1 LVLFNPSDI
10 KGELMQSSIGNGGA
24 QAGLAARLRILALAL
39 LLLPAFAFAQ
49 GGAPKAN
56 PRLASLAIE
65 VWPEY
70 DRPAALV
77 ILKGALA
84 ESVKLPAT
92 VTLRLPAASGGAAAV
107 AYSDTADGNLL
118 NLKHEFAKAGEYV
131 ALKFD
136 APTRYFH
143 IEFYEPIA
151 TTAPARSFR
160 YVWPGDFA
168 VERATAIVQ
177 EPATAIDIV
186 VEPNLD
192 RPSTGQDGLRYRAA
206 DLGALEAGKPLPIA
220 VRYTKADARPSAE
233 ILNPGRTAAAA
244 LVPAQTP
251 PAVAVVPAAAAGAG
265 GLPDWAFPLAGFVLL
280 GVLGGALILWQ
291 WRRSA
296 RATAAPAGRACT
308 KCGAPLVAGQRFC
321 GSCGAKVA

>member
-1 LVLFNPSDI
+1 MADGTQGGVGTIPPTDI
-10 KGELMQSSIGNGGA
+10 RGEPMQSTIDTGGA
-24 QAGLAARLRILALAL
+24 RAGFAARFRILALTL
-39 LLLPAFAFAQ
+39 LLLPALALAQ
-49 GGAPKAN
+49 GGGAPRDN
-56 PRLASLAIE
+56 PRLASLVIE

-118 NLKHEFAKAGEYV
+118 NLKHEFANAGEYV

-136 APTRYFH
+136 APTRFFH

-160 YVWPGDFA
+160 YVWPGDLA
-168 VERATAIVQ
+168 ADRVTVVVQ
-177 EPATAIDIV
+177 EPATAIDIA

-192 RPSTGQDGLRYRAA
+192 RPSTGQDGLRYRSG
-206 DLGALEAGKPLPIA
+206 DLGALDAGKPVAIA

-233 ILNPGRTAAAA
+233 IVKPKRTETALPAQAPPPSGAAAPVAGTAADCRTGRSRSRASCCSACWA
-244 LVPAQTP
+244 L
-251 PAVAVVPAAAAGAG
+251 
-265 GLPDWAFPLAGFVLL
+265 
-280 GVLGGALILWQ
+280 
-291 WRRSA
+291 R
-296 RATAAPAGRACT
+296 
-308 KCGAPLVAGQRFC
+308 
-321 GSCGAKVA
+321 

>member
-1 LVLFNPSDI
+1 MQPSIDI
-10 KGELMQSSIGNGGA
+10 GGA
-24 QAGLAARLRILALAL
+24 RAGFGARIRILVLAL

-49 GGAPKAN
+49 GGAPKGN

-84 ESVKLPAT
+84 DDVKLPAA

-136 APTRYFH
+136 APTRFFH

-160 YVWPGDFA
+160 YVWPGDLRG
-168 VERATAIVQ
+168 RA
-177 EPATAIDIV
+177 
-186 VEPNLD
+186 
-192 RPSTGQDGLRYRAA
+192 RH
-206 DLGALEAGKPLPIA
+206 
-220 VRYTKADARPSAE
+220 
-233 ILNPGRTAAAA
+233 GRG
-244 LVPAQTP
+244 
-251 PAVAVVPAAAAGAG
+251 AGAG
-265 GLPDWAFPLAGFVLL
+265 DGDRHRRRAEPRSSVHGPGRPALP
-280 GVLGGALILWQ
+280 LGG
-291 WRRSA
+291 
-296 RATAAPAGRACT
+296 PGRARRQASRCRSRCAT
-308 KCGAPLVAGQRFC
+308 PRRTRVRRPR
-321 GSCGAKVA
+321 S

>member
-1 LVLFNPSDI
+1 LVLFHPSDI
-10 KGELMQSSIGNGGA
+10 KGELMQPSIGNGGA

-49 GGAPKAN
+49 GGAPKGN

-84 ESVKLPAT
+84 EDVKLPAA

-118 NLKHEFAKAGEYV
+118 NLKHEFAQAGEYV

-136 APTRYFH
+136 APTRFFH

-151 TTAPARSFR
+151 TATPARSFR

-168 VERATAIVQ
+168 VERVTAVVQ
-177 EPATAIDIV
+177 EPATAIDV
-186 VEPNLD
+186 AVEPNLD
-192 RPSTGQDGLRYRAA
+192 RPSTGQDGLRYRSA
-206 DLGALEAGKPLPIA
+206 DLGALAAGKPLPIA

-233 ILNPGRTAAAA
+233 ILNPARKAAA
-244 LVPAQTP
+244 VPAQAP
-251 PAVAVVPAAAAGAG
+251 PATAMMPAAAAG

-280 GVLGGALILWQ
+280 GLVGGALILWQ

-296 RATAAPAGRACT
+296 RATAPAAGRACA
-308 KCGAPLVAGQRFC
+308 KCGAPLVAGHRFC

>member
-1 LVLFNPSDI
+1 MQPSIDIGGGRAGFGARIRILVLT
-10 KGELMQSSIGNGGA
+10 
-24 QAGLAARLRILALAL
+24 L
-39 LLLPAFAFAQ
+39 LLLPAFALAQ
-49 GGAPKAN
+49 GGAPKGN

-84 ESVKLPAT
+84 DDVKLPAA

-131 ALKFD
+131 ALRFD
-136 APTRYFH
+136 APTRFFH

-151 TTAPARSFR
+151 TAAPARSFR

-168 VERATAIVQ
+168 VERVTAVVQ
-177 EPATAIDIV
+177 EPATAIDV
-186 VEPNLD
+186 AVEPNLD
-192 RPSTGQDGLRYRAA
+192 RPSTGQDGLRYRSA
-206 DLGALEAGKPLPIA
+206 DLGALAAGKPLPIA

-233 ILNPGRTAAAA
+233 ILNPARTAA
-244 LVPAQTP
+244 PAQASP
-251 PAVAVVPAAAAGAG
+251 PASAVAPAPAAGAG
-265 GLPDWAFPLAGFVLL
+265 GLPDWAYPLAGFVLL
-280 GVLGGALILWQ
+280 GVLGAALIAWQ

-296 RATAAPAGRACT
+296 RATTAPVARTCA
-308 KCGAPLVAGQRFC
+308 KCGAPLAAGQRFC